1 MQDGADLERSSGRRD
16 IALEEATC
24 GLTHE
29 NQDEV
34 MTQRSEVVQKIC
46 DVVAGECSA
55 AFGDRVVSLILTGS
69 AARGEATILN
79 AGEGWKLS
87 SDAEFLLVVQ
97 STAESADAGSADL
110 VKQESTKKLRSQG
123 IEVSLDL
130 AVVRPSYLQ
139 ALPPHIFS
147 YELRSCGK
155 VILGDSSVLDLIPQF
170 AAQEISRE
178 DAWRLLC
185 NRMIEQLAFVDDLE
199 NATVELTPRLNYAT
213 VKLYL
218 DMATS
223 YLVFARH
230 YAPTYHERADRLSA
244 LASQPNEQ
252 APFPLTK
259 FASRVAE
266 CTSWKLSG
274 DEESCDRGVEFWH
287 EAISYMRRLWR
298 WEMIQLTHASGELTI
313 ASLTN
318 RLAEQQTTKQR
329 FRGWISAAKR
339 NGWVKSCAQ
348 WPRWGKLAS
357 RSTPRYLVYQVA
369 AEIAFRLPC
378 LIKHNGEPP
387 RLDVNW
393 RELQS
398 LLPVRAPQ
406 SNSPSTAVWRKLV
419 DDVLWNYAAFLRSTR
434 A

>member
-1 MQDGADLERSSGRRD
+1 M
-16 IALEEATC
+16 
-24 GLTHE
+24 
-29 NQDEV
+29 
-34 MTQRSEVVQKIC
+34 MQRSEVVQKIC
-46 DVVAGECSA
+46 DVVAAECNR
-55 AFGDRVVSLILTGS
+55 AFGDRVVALILTGS
-69 AARGEATILN
+69 AARVEATILN
-79 AGEGWKLS
+79 AADGWKLS

-97 STAESADAGSADL
+97 RTAESGDTKATNS
-110 VKQESTKKLRSQG
+110 VKQESAKKLRSQG

-130 AVVRPSYLQ
+130 AVVLPSYLQ

-155 VILGDSSVLDLIPQF
+155 VIAGDPSVLDLIPKF
-170 AAQEISRE
+170 AAQKISRE

-185 NRMIEQLAFVDDLE
+185 NRMIEQLEFVDDLE
-199 NATVELTPRLNYAT
+199 NSTVQLTSRLSYAS

-223 YLVFARH
+223 YLVFAGH
-230 YAPTYHERADRLSA
+230 YAPTYRERADRLST
-244 LASQPNEQ
+244 LASQPNEES
-252 APFPLTK
+252 PFPLTK
-259 FASRVAE
+259 FAARVAE

-318 RLAEQQTTKQR
+318 QLAEQQTSKQR
-329 FRGWISAAKR
+329 FRGWMSVVKR
-339 NGWVKSCAQ
+339 YGWVKSCAQ
-348 WPRWGKLAS
+348 WPRWVRLSS

-378 LIKHNGEPP
+378 LIKHNGQPP

-393 RELQS
+393 RQLRG
-398 LLPVRAPQ
+398 LLPARLSERAPH
-406 SNSPSTAVWRKLV
+406 SNSQGKAAWRKLV
-419 DDVLWNYAAFLRSTR
+419 DDVLWNYSEFLRSTR